1 MDRDAA
7 ISFFVW
13 TARRVRRQFSGLELR
28 ITELLSPIGVSL
40 ETSSALHYRSPFQN
54 QRFSILRRQASV
66 TNAQSFTLYFNSKRG
81 KMIHIN
87 WLPGNW
93 LSLHYCETLRA
104 AFINKVN
111 FSFKTITQIN
121 NMMMLFLLSSW
132 ALLDWTSFVKLL
144 TRSERVFG
152 VIFCQVR

>member
-1 MDRDAA
+1 MSSLRLVSAHSMDRDSA

-66 TNAQSFTLYFNSKRG
+66 TNAQSFTLYVNSKRG
-81 KMIHIN
+81 KMIHIIGFLASDCRYTTVKHYA
-87 WLPGNW
+87 LP
-93 LSLHYCETLRA
+93 
-104 AFINKVN
+104 
-111 FSFKTITQIN
+111 
-121 NMMMLFLLSSW
+121 LLI
-132 ALLDWTSFVKLL
+132 
-144 TRSERVFG
+144 R
-152 VIFCQVR
+152 

>member
-1 MDRDAA
+1 MSSVIVKIGFCAFDGSRFCHKLFCLDSKE
-7 ISFFVW
+7 I
-13 TARRVRRQFSGLELR
+13 QFSGLELR

-87 WLPGNW
+87 DG
-93 LSLHYCETLRA
+93 
-104 AFINKVN
+104 K
-111 FSFKTITQIN
+111 
-121 NMMMLFLLSSW
+121 
-132 ALLDWTSFVKLL
+132 
-144 TRSERVFG
+144 
-152 VIFCQVR
+152 